1 MSYKYMLLPTFFYY
15 YSHFIILSLS
25 YQILLGEVCLQ
36 MNEHDCTSSE
46 VSSHT
51 SYLMIFI
58 SLTLSFPP
66 LLLSG
71 IYASIAD
78 KYGRKT
84 VIIMPII
91 GIFIKIVILLYINI
105 LHPTYFF
112 SLYLFSS
119 FVYGILGSQVIFNM
133 GIFTYIADITHLN
146 ISSRSKS
153 YSIIELCII
162 IPKILGFLLSGL
174 LSKYYGFTVPLLLT
188 LIFTVFSLICVC
200 IIPESLSSRR
210 DVSFKLTNT
219 YYNLKLLFVQSN
231 IVIKLLS
238 LAYFLFYFCLIGS
251 SNLDILY
258 FKYKFHWS
266 SDYMGYYQTIEGV
279 IGSFSVLLIYNLSN
293 IYSNI
298 SVIHWIAIGYLC
310 RAVYWCLVGFAN
322 TDNLL
327 YIAVPFLLFTGV
339 ISPYTRTIIS
349 NSINKDDQAKS
360 FIVFSTI
367 QNLPALMIPLL
378 DICYSISVNNNL
390 SWLIYQIMSFLMCV
404 SFITTLCAKNRHEF
418 NIVSFEAND
427 VLLEHNINNEII

>member
-1 MSYKYMLLPTFFYY
+1 
-15 YSHFIILSLS
+15 
-25 YQILLGEVCLQ
+25 
-36 MNEHDCTSSE
+36 
-46 VSSHT
+46 
-51 SYLMIFI
+51 
-58 SLTLSFPP
+58 
-66 LLLSG
+66 
-71 IYASIAD
+71 
-78 KYGRKT
+78 
-84 VIIMPII
+84 
-91 GIFIKIVILLYINI
+91 
-105 LHPTYFF
+105 
-112 SLYLFSS
+112 
-119 FVYGILGSQVIFNM
+119 
-133 GIFTYIADITHLN
+133 
-146 ISSRSKS
+146 
-153 YSIIELCII
+153 
-162 IPKILGFLLSGL
+162 
-174 LSKYYGFTVPLLLT
+174 
-188 LIFTVFSLICVC
+188 
-200 IIPESLSSRR
+200 
-210 DVSFKLTNT
+210 
-219 YYNLKLLFVQSN
+219 
-231 IVIKLLS
+231 
-238 LAYFLFYFCLIGS
+238 
-251 SNLDILY
+251 
-258 FKYKFHWS
+258 
-266 SDYMGYYQTIEGV
+266 MGYYQTIEGV